1 MSTKTDFL
9 LQLLQKLGAPL
20 AAAVGA
26 RTSGDAQRD
35 AGVMASLLSETVK
48 ASIALSQAMNLKPG
62 DGDGDAIRVALAK
75 LAAGMIAE
83 SFAQTGRLP
92 NDADGQRLSKLLE
105 SVIVFSDNFSV
116 STEHAGRLKMLD
128 STPPFFDPVQTNI
141 YAMNALLPAIGAIA
155 EFSFAQNETKL
166 AQDVAQRLKQESQ
179 AVLSQAGLPA
189 GDANEL
195 AVLQALAQIY
205 AAAHRGQT
213 ALARQSGAEAA
224 TPSLDKVWELF
235 TRQKEMVLA
244 LIGGVSAGAA
254 STASSGGGQS
264 PAPPE
269 AEAPAAAVS
278 PPPPEQAAGGSPMSF
293 FKKK

>member
-1 MSTKTDFL
+1 
-9 LQLLQKLGAPL
+9 
-20 AAAVGA
+20 
-26 RTSGDAQRD
+26 
-35 AGVMASLLSETVK
+35 MASLLSETVK
-48 ASIALSQAMNLKPG
+48 TSIALSQAMNLKPG

-75 LAAGMIAE
+75 LAAGMIAD

-92 NDADGQRLSKLLE
+92 GEAEGQRLSKLLE

-116 STEHAGRLKMLD
+116 SPEHAGRLKMLD

-155 EFSFAQNETKL
+155 EFSFGQNETKL

-195 AVLQALAQIY
+195 AVLQALSQIY
-205 AAAHRGQT
+205 AAAHRSQT
-213 ALARQSGAEAA
+213 SIARQNGADVAV
-224 TPSLDKVWELF
+224 PSLDAVWELF
-235 TRQKEMVLA
+235 ARQKEMVLA
-244 LIGGVSAGAA
+244 LIGGASSGASAAG
-254 STASSGGGQS
+254 SSGGGQS
-264 PAPPE
+264 PVPPQ
-269 AEAPAAAVS
+269 AEVLAAT
-278 PPPPEQAAGGSPMSF
+278 PPPASPQQQQAGGGSPMSF